1 MVQLRWVVLWAVI
14 FSPLWAVRQANG
26 QATTSQKDQPAEPT
40 ETLRTN
46 ANLVLVDVVVRDKGK
61 PVEGL
66 PESAFRVMED
76 GHEQKI
82 SVFEEHKATDAVEA
96 AKLPHLPPHMYTNA
110 PEYTLTSAANVLLL
124 DGLNTQRMD
133 LQWVQQRAVKYLQAI
148 PPGTQIAVFTLGSR
162 LRMVSGFT
170 TDAGT
175 VAKALSEMPARAARP
190 VEADAAVNAADR
202 EAQAALA
209 ADVAGNDVVAL
220 NAMSEMAA
228 FTSDGRNFQEDQK
241 IPILLGALEELG
253 RYLSAMPGRK
263 NLIWFTGGINNC
275 LDRDQLESER
285 ACEPYV
291 EQIREV
297 EDLLVRAR
305 VALYPVEAGGL
316 QTLPTT
322 NPGYTSAAGTW
333 TGAAVVA
340 DSVAAN
346 TDFDQQ
352 TGTSHLVMGEL
363 ARETGG
369 QAYVNTNAAGKA
381 LASAIGDGSSYY
393 TVGYAPSDT
402 KYVRKYRKIDVHV
415 EGQHDELEYR
425 REYFADDPNR
435 PETSIPMLSSLTAA
449 MVHGVP
455 PLSQI
460 RFDARVLPASDPE
473 LRGVKISPEPAGAL
487 AKDLKGPVT
496 RYVVDYWIDPRAID
510 FRLLPDGRKQM
521 ELELVQSVMNAN
533 GVRAN
538 YSDLGQEVTLTPEE
552 DARAQREGLQVR
564 QEIDVPAGPEYLR
577 MGVEDKLSGKI
588 GTMEVSVGG
597 SR

>member
-1 MVQLRWVVLWAVI
+1 MVRLRWLVMWTLIV
-14 FSPLWAVRQANG
+14 SPLCAVRQANC
-26 QATTSQKDQPAEPT
+26 QAAANQKDQPAAPT

-46 ANLVLVDVVVRDKGK
+46 ANLVLVDVVVRDKGR
-61 PVEGL
+61 PIEGL
-66 PESAFRVMED
+66 AQSAFRVAED

-82 SVFEEHKATDAVEA
+82 SVFEEHKATDAMEA
-96 AKLPHLPPHMYTNA
+96 AKVPQLPPHMYTNA
-110 PEYTLTSAANVLLL
+110 PAYTLTSAANVLLL
-124 DGLNTQRMD
+124 DGLNTKQLD
-133 LQWVQQRAVKYLQAI
+133 LTWVQKRAVKYLQAI
-148 PPGTQIAVFTLGSR
+148 PPGTQLAVFTLGSQ
-162 LRMVSGFT
+162 LRMVAGFT

-175 VAKALSEMPARAARP
+175 ITKALSEIPERAARP
-190 VEADAAVNAADR
+190 LEADAAVNAADR
-202 EAQAALA
+202 EAQGAI
-209 ADVAGNDVVAL
+209 AGDIVQNDVVAL
-220 NAMSEMAA
+220 TAMSEMEA
-228 FTSDGRNFQEDQK
+228 FTSDTHNFEEDQK

-275 LDRDQLESER
+275 LDRDQLESEQ

-316 QTLPTT
+316 MTLPTT
-322 NPGYTSAAGTW
+322 NPSYQTATEVGKSGPMI
-333 TGAAVVA
+333 A
-340 DSVAAN
+340 DSIATNA
-346 TDFDQQ
+346 DFEQQ
-352 TGTSHLVMGEL
+352 TGTSHLVMSEL
-363 ARETGG
+363 AHETGG

-393 TVGYAPSDT
+393 TVGYVPSDT
-402 KYVRKYRKIDVHV
+402 KYIRKYRKIDVHV
-415 EGQHDELEYR
+415 AGPHDELEYR
-425 REYFADDPNR
+425 REYFADDPNK

-460 RFDARVLPASDPE
+460 RFDARVLPANDPA
-473 LRGVKISPEPAGAL
+473 LRGFKESQEPAGAM
-487 AKDLKGPVT
+487 AKDLKGPVQ
-496 RYVVDYWIDPRAID
+496 RYVVDYWIDPRDID

-521 ELELVQSVMNAN
+521 ELELVQSVMNEN
-533 GVRAN
+533 GTRVN
-538 YSDLGQEVTLTPEE
+538 SSDLGQEVTLTPDE
-552 DARAQREGLQVR
+552 DTRAQREGLQVR

-588 GTMEVSVGG
+588 GTMEVSVAG